1 VATENSTVA
10 EVESIGKIR
19 LTETPP
25 VRCSS
30 CYGQYPDR
38 THVDFGAA
46 WDGPVLGEPDG
57 VIGGARQVIDDL
69 IICEDCLRDA
79 GRLLGLEDPGD
90 AARHLAELE
99 GQAEELRERLLG
111 AMDYIA
117 ALEGAAARRG
127 LLEEQLTR
135 GGRG

>member
-46 WDGPVLGEPDG
+46 WDGPTFPDDEVAGG
-57 VIGGARQVIDDL
+57 VIVTVDDL